1 MLTQCWFNA
10 GPPFATLAQHQT
22 RGRSRICKRRGRSG
36 FRGLTAK
43 TFVAN
48 LGDFL
53 KNLVWACVP
62 CTPPLDPRLQTST
75 GSTPRVCWE
84 LHSTQYTQNI
94 CTMLDQRRRRCSDIV
109 GGLQMFYVCWK
120 KQLVW
125 YCLHLTAGC
134 YHNPTPT
141 QCLFASAGQ
150 YPFCPSQYFIL
161 PVPACWRYSTGTML
175 STKAGLML
183 ARRL

>member
-1 MLTQCWFNA
+1 MLVQCWPTTCDADAASNQ
-10 GPPFATLAQHQT
+10 GRIQDLQKEGAQWL
-22 RGRSRICKRRGRSG
+22 SG
-36 FRGLTAK
+36 AHCQDFCGQFRGLFK
-43 TFVAN
+43 EFGVGVRP
-48 LGDFL
+48 LR
-53 KNLVWACVP
+53 
-62 CTPPLDPRLQTST
+62 PPLDPRLQTST
-75 GSTPRVCWE
+75 CSTPRVCWE

-94 CTMLDQRRRRCSDIV
+94 CTMLVQRRRRCADIV

-125 YCLHLTAGC
+125 YCLQLTAGC
-134 YHNPTPT
+134 DYNPTPT
-141 QCLFASAGQ
+141 QWLFASAGQ

-183 ARRL
+183 ACRL